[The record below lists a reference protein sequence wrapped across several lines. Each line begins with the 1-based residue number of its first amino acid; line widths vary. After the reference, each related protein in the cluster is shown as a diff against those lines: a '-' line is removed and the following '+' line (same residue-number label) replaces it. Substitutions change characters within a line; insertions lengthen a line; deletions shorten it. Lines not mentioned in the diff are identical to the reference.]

1 MFCKDTCLVGC
12 AADVFCNAEK
22 LPVLAGPLCCNM
34 AAAVPCCYTHV
45 GFRAAAT
52 PAVLE
57 GIGVSADAAL
67 DKMRLMALLVL
78 GSKSSRSAVSFEEI
92 QTALD
97 IPSDQ
102 VGTAAE
108 LLMMTGCNLLA
119 FVAGLIG
126 VSVNRCALHALSG
139 AVACAEIQERFLG
152 CFRLADAALQL

>member
-1 MFCKDTCLVGC
+1 MV
-12 AADVFCNAEK
+12 A
-22 LPVLAGPLCCNM
+22 CCF
-34 AAAVPCCYTHV
+34 PCCYTHV

-108 LLMMTGCNLLA
+108 LLMMTDCNLLA

-139 AVACAEIQERFLG
+139 AVACGEIQERFLG
-152 CFRLADAALQL
+152 CFCQADAALQL

>member
-1 MFCKDTCLVGC
+1 MAAHRDHVLPAQIFVFFAKTLALLVLLLMS
-12 AADVFCNAEK
+12 FCNAEK
-22 LPVLAGPLCCNM
+22 LPVWRVPFAAKWLP
-34 AAAVPCCYTHV
+34 AAVPCCYTHV

-126 VSVNRCALHALSG
+126 VSVNRCALHALWR
-139 AVACAEIQERFLG
+139 C
-152 CFRLADAALQL
+152 